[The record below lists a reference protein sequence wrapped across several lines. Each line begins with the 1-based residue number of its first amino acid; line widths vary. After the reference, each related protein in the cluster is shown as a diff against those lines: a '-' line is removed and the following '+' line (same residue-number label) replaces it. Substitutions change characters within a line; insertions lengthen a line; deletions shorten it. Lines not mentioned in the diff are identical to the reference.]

1 MSSLPPCNGQN
12 AGHCTPTELQKQQLD
27 YAWNWFCFHADQR
40 IKVYNFMLVALGF
53 LVAAIVT
60 AVDKD
65 RLGIAL
71 VLCLFSALLAVAFVA
86 LDRRNRDLERL
97 GADVLRELEK
107 TVLFEKAG
115 TATPSVMSSLD
126 AGILANPKH
135 EAGYSDKGA
144 LVSIENF
151 VLGKHRLLLPAT
163 AWLFF
168 LLFLGGALHLGSEL
182 RQPKRETSPDS
193 AAVKVYCSTCPSN
206 SPVAASQ
213 PTPVTR

>member
-1 MSSLPPCNGQN
+1 MSSLPPCDGQN
-12 AGHCTPTELQKQQLD
+12 AGRCTPTELQKQQLE
-27 YAWNWFCFHADQR
+27 YAWNWFSFHADQR

-71 VLCLFSALLAVAFVA
+71 VLCLFSALLAAAFVA

-107 TVLFEKAG
+107 KVLFEKAA
-115 TATPSVMSSLD
+115 TATPSAMSSLD
-126 AGILANPKH
+126 VGILANPRH
-135 EAGYSDKGA
+135 EAGYSDKGE
-144 LVSIENF
+144 LVNTENF

-163 AWLFF
+163 AWLFCF
-168 LLFLGGALHLGSEL
+168 LFFVGALHLVSEL
-182 RQPKRETSPDS
+182 RQPKRETSTES
-193 AAVKVYCSTCPSN
+193 AACKACCSTCPGSL
-206 SPVAASQ
+206 PAASQ
-213 PTPVTR
+213 PAAATR